1 MEKHGGRDAISC
13 LLPCVLYFM
22 ESELIM
28 FNVWVT
34 VGTRNLWRHQC
45 KALLWRKFVGELRTT
60 TNCRLTFIDLYLVF
74 TNFRIVFLPHTK
86 TVILLE
92 LYCGT
97 ITETGLPVAPV
108 ISWGLLMGWAPWE
121 WGLLTPSCFYSCR
134 LIKKPNKMKS
144 KTDLKKYNKR

>member
-1 MEKHGGRDAISC
+1 MEKHAGRDAISC

-34 VGTRNLWRHQC
+34 VGTRNLWRHWC
-45 KALLWRKFVGELRTT
+45 KALLWRKFVGALRTTT

-97 ITETGLPVAPV
+97 ITESGLPVVPD
-108 ISWGLLMGWAPWE
+108 ISRGLLMVGHLENEVWWPPHVFTVA
-121 WGLLTPSCFYSCR
+121 GQ
-134 LIKKPNKMKS
+134 S
-144 KTDLKKYNKR
+144 KNPTRWNRKQT